1 MSKLKIPVNPL
12 LGSPLT
18 AEELK
23 SILGG
28 QVNLVRECHCMFTYG
43 GSIPV
48 GTSCPA
54 SVNIEAA
61 DEATCKQACQGKCDS
76 HDHCIKS
83 EFHYSVYG

>member
-28 QVNLVRECHCMFTYG
+28 QVNFTRICHCTYHYR
-43 GSIPV
+43 GSCH
-48 GTSCPA
+48 GDKSCPT
-54 SVNIEAA
+54 SENVAA
-61 DEATCKQACQGKCDS
+61 DSESLCSEKCQSNCNSNGQCVSADF
-76 HDHCIKS
+76 
-83 EFHYSVYG
+83 EYSVKS

>member
-28 QVNLVRECHCMFTYG
+28 QVNLVRECHC
-43 GSIPV
+43 
-48 GTSCPA
+48 
-54 SVNIEAA
+54 
-61 DEATCKQACQGKCDS
+61 
-76 HDHCIKS
+76 IKS